1 VIVCGQQFSEETL
14 KWIQGT
20 IEAEPVLS
28 RVGLSRRVCG
38 KLNWRSANGKLKE
51 MSCRVALLKLERRG
65 VIELGAVKRPAP
77 KRQRKT
83 ICEEVSRPEPIE
95 CSFRELGRVELVR
108 VASAD
113 SEASRLWNEFM
124 ERYHYLG
131 SGPLC
136 GAQLRYLIS
145 SAEGKY
151 LGALAFSA
159 AAWRVK
165 ARDGW
170 IGWSDGAR
178 GENLSKVVCN
188 SRFLILPW
196 VRVKNLASHVLSQ
209 SMRRL
214 GADWKE
220 RYGFAPVV
228 VETFV
233 ESGRF
238 KATSYR
244 AANWVCVGQSVGRG
258 RQDRRRAFSLPQKD
272 VYVYALTKHAREVL
286 CRALSKAQSNA
297 QSEASGGENH
307 QDWAEKEF
315 GGARLN
321 DERLSKRLLT
331 VARDFY
337 DRPQANIPEACQ
349 SRAKTRAAYRFLG
362 HPKVGMEKLLEPHY
376 EATLK
381 RISQEQIVLVAQDT
395 TSLNYSTHPATVGLG
410 PISTQP
416 QGVVG
421 LLLHDSM
428 AFNLAGTPLGLLD
441 VQCWA
446 RDPKQ
451 FHKKQF
457 RHELPIEQKES
468 QKWLSAYGKVA
479 EAVKRCPNTTLVSVG
494 DREADIYEL
503 FHLALGDPSGAHLL
517 VRAEHNRQLAEE
529 QGRLWEQIEAEPV
542 AGIEVI
548 SVPRQ
553 AKRAP
558 REACLE
564 VRFKEVR
571 LKPPQRK
578 ADLGEIAIT
587 AILAQE
593 TQVPEGAEPIQ
604 WMLLT
609 TMAVTNFDQ
618 ATEKLSWY
626 AKRWGIEVYHR
637 TLKSGCK
644 IEERQLGSADRIE
657 ACLAIDMV
665 VAWRI
670 FHLTKLGRETPDVP
684 CTVFFEDTQWKA
696 LYCFVKQ
703 QPTPPEQ
710 PPTLREATHM
720 MASLGGHLGR
730 KSDGEPGTKSL
741 WIGIQRLDDIEA
753 TWKFMAQHFAPHL
766 LSPPVS
772 RKPDYG

>member
-1 VIVCGQQFSEETL
+1 
-14 KWIQGT
+14 
-20 IEAEPVLS
+20 
-28 RVGLSRRVCG
+28 
-38 KLNWRSANGKLKE
+38 
-51 MSCRVALLKLERRG
+51 
-65 VIELGAVKRPAP
+65 
-77 KRQRKT
+77 
-83 ICEEVSRPEPIE
+83 
-95 CSFRELGRVELVR
+95 
-108 VASAD
+108 
-113 SEASRLWNEFM
+113 
-124 ERYHYLG
+124 
-131 SGPLC
+131 
-136 GAQLRYLIS
+136 
-145 SAEGKY
+145 
-151 LGALAFSA
+151 
-159 AAWRVK
+159 
-165 ARDGW
+165 
-170 IGWSDGAR
+170 
-178 GENLSKVVCN
+178 
-188 SRFLILPW
+188 
-196 VRVKNLASHVLSQ
+196 
-209 SMRRL
+209 
-214 GADWKE
+214 
-220 RYGFAPVV
+220 
-228 VETFV
+228 
-233 ESGRF
+233 
-238 KATSYR
+238 
-244 AANWVCVGQSVGRG
+244 
-258 RQDRRRAFSLPQKD
+258 
-272 VYVYALTKHAREVL
+272 
-286 CRALSKAQSNA
+286 
-297 QSEASGGENH
+297 
-307 QDWAEKEF
+307 
-315 GGARLN
+315 
-321 DERLSKRLLT
+321 LT

-337 DRPQANIPEACQ
+337 NRPQANIPEACQ

-376 EATLK
+376 EATLE
-381 RISQEQIVLVAQDT
+381 RISQEPTVLVAQDT
-395 TSLNYSTHPATVGLG
+395 TSLDYSAHPATVGLG

-428 AFNLAGTPLGLLD
+428 AFNLTGTPLGLLD

-479 EAVKRCPNTTLVSVG
+479 EARKRCPHTTLVSVG

-529 QGRLWEQIEAEPV
+529 QGQLWEQIEAEPV

-558 REACLE
+558 REARLE

-571 LKPPQRK
+571 LKPPKRK
-578 ADLGEIAIT
+578 AELGEIAIT

-593 TQVPEGAEPIQ
+593 IDAPEGVEPIQ

-609 TMAVTNFDQ
+609 TMAVNQFDQ
-618 ATEKLSWY
+618 ATEKLTWY
-626 AKRWGIEVYHR
+626 AQRWGIEVYHR

-670 FHLTKLGRETPDVP
+670 FHLTQLGRETPDVP

-710 PPTLREATHM
+710 PPTLREATRM
-720 MASLGGHLGR
+720 MASLGGFLGR
-730 KSDGEPGTKSL
+730 KGDGEPGTKSL